1 MSSLYERIAGLCAS
15 REINIAKL
23 CKDNGWRQGLFSDI
37 KHGRVKT
44 LSAKYLQAI
53 ADYFDIPV
61 EYLITGEIKKPS
73 DTQGIWIPVLGRVA
87 AGIPMEAIEDIED
100 YEEITK
106 ERASQGEFFALKVKG
121 DSMAPRFAEGD
132 VLIVRRMSDCNNGDI
147 AVVLVGNADATV
159 KRIKKTADGIF
170 LIASNPAYEPR
181 YYSNQEIEELPVTIL
196 GKVVELRAKF

>member
-1 MSSLYERIAGLCAS
+1 MEICNARGISGYKLC
-15 REINIAKL
+15 REIGVSPSILTDLKM
-23 CKDNGWRQGLFSDI
+23 
-37 KHGRVKT
+37 GRKKT
-44 LSAKYLQAI
+44 LSADYMNRI

-61 EYLITGEIKKPS
+61 EYLITGEIKKPAE
-73 DTQGIWIPVLGRVA
+73 TQGIWIPVLGRVA

-106 ERASQGEFFALKVKG
+106 ERAAQGEFFALKVKG

-159 KRIKKTADGIF
+159 KRIKKTAEGIF

-181 YYSNQEIEELPVTIL
+181 YYSNHEIEELPVTIL